1 MDVEF
6 FLSRAEREFD
16 PTLNRIVLNARDKVH
31 ADALKRCCVDVA
43 VWGKGREIVIHWR
56 DDEGNPYRIPPQ
68 LASYAK
74 SPPKWAIAGFSQPL
88 ASQASHPEAPNP
100 NQTEVIATPTQ
111 HITASVKPR
120 SKDDELIIWA
130 QLNEKPTG
138 ICSLTNGKVLFM
150 NSLMPEFC
158 GLAYDQIAVPDIAT
172 QFAKRDERDPTDLVE
187 FNERL
192 IKDKVINGS
201 MKAFRTSGA
210 FGNFHGRYTFT
221 FLNGVPVRISEYD
234 TFEVI
239 D

>member
-16 PTLNRIVLNARDKVH
+16 PRQNRIVLNARDKVH
-31 ADALKRCCVDVA
+31 ADALKRSCVDVA
-43 VWGKGREIVIHWR
+43 VWGKGREVVIHWR
-56 DDEGNPYRIPPQ
+56 DDEGNPYRIPPH

-74 SPPKWAIAGFSQPL
+74 SPPQWAIGGFSQPL
-88 ASQASHPEAPNP
+88 ASETSHSEASNLM
-100 NQTEVIATPTQ
+100 QTEVIATPAGCIATP
-111 HITASVKPR
+111 VEPR

-130 QLNEKPTG
+130 QLNKRPTG

-172 QFAKRDERDPTDLVE
+172 QFAKRDEREPTDLVK

-192 IKDKVINGS
+192 IKDKVIDGS

-210 FGNFHGRYTFT
+210 FGRFHGRYSFG

-234 TFEVI
+234 AFEVI